1 MNGTL
6 NESVKQKRMHNNNTL
21 ATIIYV
27 IVALVVLALKIMR
40 EEK

>member
-1 MNGTL
+1 
-6 NESVKQKRMHNNNTL
+6 MHNNSTL

-27 IVALVVLALKIMR
+27 IVALVVLALKIIR

>member
-1 MNGTL
+1 
-6 NESVKQKRMHNNNTL
+6 MHNNNTL
-21 ATIIYV
+21 ATIVYV

>member
-1 MNGTL
+1 
-6 NESVKQKRMHNNNTL
+6 MHNNNTL

-27 IVALVVLALKIMR
+27 IVALAVMVWKIMR